1 MDLSTWWGKQPPIG
15 KDHPYVV
22 TCNGRDIAGFATLK
36 EARDARDAYATVPP
50 GTRKEAPCWR
60 HNWEIRSR

>member
-50 GTRKEAPCWR
+50 
-60 HNWEIRSR
+60 